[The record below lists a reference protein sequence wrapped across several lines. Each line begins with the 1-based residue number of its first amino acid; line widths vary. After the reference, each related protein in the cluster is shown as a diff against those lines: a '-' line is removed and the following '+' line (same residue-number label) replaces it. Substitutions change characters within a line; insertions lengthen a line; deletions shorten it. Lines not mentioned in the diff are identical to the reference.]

1 MAKAPRFQGAGSS
14 VINPTMLSNAYDELE
29 KLGVDLTYSQGYY
42 KSAPTKKDKTERA
55 MSSLLKKQLQQQRVQ
70 MLQ

>member
-29 KLGVDLTYSQGYY
+29 KLGVDLTYAQGYY
-42 KSAPTKKDKTERA
+42 KSAPTKRIRTD
-55 MSSLLKKQLQQQRVQ
+55 
-70 MLQ
+70 